1 MHMRTALNEAAA
13 AGELGPSTLI
23 PPGEGRVFEVG
34 ARRVSVFRA
43 RDGELF
49 ATQADC
55 PHRGGPLADGL
66 LGDGRVVCPL
76 HGLQFDLRTGEAVR
90 HDCLPLLTYSITE
103 TPDGRILLG
112 PARPG
117 RARG

>member
-1 MHMRTALNEAAA
+1 MRITLQDVSP
-13 AGELGPSTLI
+13 AGELGPSALI
-23 PPGEGRVFEVG
+23 PRGEGRVFEVG
-34 ARRVSVFRA
+34 SRRVAVFRA

-66 LGDGRVVCPL
+66 FGDGRLVCPL

-90 HDCLPLLTYSITE
+90 HDCLPLLTYMVSETE
-103 TPDGRILLG
+103 DGRILLG
-112 PARPG
+112 PARREIA
-117 RARG
+117 RA